1 MPFSTMVSNPENTR
15 VFSYA
20 HLFLELCDYSLR
32 GEELWQ
38 RTVDYLLV
46 LILAHKVGFILA
58 PINEVNEVDINRVYI
73 HAVVVEDIHDV

>member
-1 MPFSTMVSNPENTR
+1 MQEIESTRCLSHSHFLPE
-15 VFSYA
+15 
-20 HLFLELCDYSLR
+20 LLDDPLR

-58 PINEVNEVDINRVYI
+58 PIDEVNEVDINRVYI